1 MINQQVIKS
10 ENKKMV
16 YTLISDTP
24 GISRVN
30 LASVTKLSKTT
41 VSALVDELIQDGY
54 ILDQGAAESSR
65 QGRKPNS
72 LCVNKMDNAF
82 IVINW
87 RAHTLQI
94 ALLTSAYEIIAT
106 EEDAVSY
113 SGDYIAKIKDMFD
126 YFLAKHG
133 SGKNILGVC
142 IVIPGIIDS
151 LHKRI
156 ISMVLP
162 ISEEEPVID
171 KLRMAIP
178 HYPLAFFNDTA
189 CFAYAENTFGDN
201 DVSNY
206 IYLNINEGVGASLI
220 QDGNF
225 LRGATGMGIQFGH
238 FSVDRDGELCICGNR
253 GCLEHRIG
261 EMALSKRAEQCGA
274 AKAFET
280 LKQIQFKDVGRL
292 AAEGNPDVLKL
303 ISCLSSDLSFGLGNL
318 ITVFHPESIV
328 IGGMGRKL
336 GGIFLD
342 QVRSDMKS
350 AGFQRFV
357 ADVSI
362 DFAKL
367 REEAVFQGAAKYYMD
382 THYDFMEDMSGRLL
396 LY

>member
-1 MINQQVIKS
+1 MINQQFIKA
-10 ENKKMV
+10 ENKKMI

-24 GISRVN
+24 AISRVN

-54 ILDQGAAESSR
+54 VLDKGAAESSR

-72 LCVNKMDNAF
+72 LCVNKKDNAF
-82 IVINW
+82 IVMNW
-87 RAHTLQI
+87 RARTIQT
-94 ALLTSAYEIIAT
+94 ALLTSAYEMIAV
-106 EEDAVSY
+106 EEAAVDY
-113 SGDYIAKIKDMFD
+113 LGDYITQIKDRFD
-126 YFLAKHG
+126 CFLAKHG

-142 IVIPGIIDS
+142 IVIPGIVDG
-151 LHKRI
+151 LHKKI

-171 KLRMAIP
+171 KMRTAIP

-189 CFAYAENTFGDN
+189 CFAYAENAFGGN
-201 DVSNY
+201 DVNNY
-206 IYLNINEGVGASLI
+206 VYLNINEGIGASLV

-238 FSVDRDGELCICGNR
+238 FSVDRDGEPCICGNR

-261 EMALSKRAEQCGA
+261 EMALAKRARECGA
-274 AKAFET
+274 DQAFGGME
-280 LKQIQFKDVGRL
+280 QIQFKDVGRL
-292 AAEGNPDVLKL
+292 AVEGNAEVLKL
-303 ISCLSSDLSFGLGNL
+303 IRCLSSDLSFGLGNL

-336 GGIFLD
+336 GKIFLN
-342 QVRSDMKS
+342 QVRADMKFT
-350 AGFQRFV
+350 GFQRFV

-367 REEAVFQGAAKYYMD
+367 QEDAVFQGAAKYYMD
-382 THYDFMEDMSGRLL
+382 THYDFMEDMSERLL
-396 LY
+396 LF

>member
-1 MINQQVIKS
+1 MINQQFIKS
-10 ENKKMV
+10 ENKKMM

-30 LASVTKLSKTT
+30 LASITKLSKTT
-41 VSALVDELIQDGY
+41 VSALVDELIHDGY

-72 LCVNKMDNAF
+72 LCVNKSDNGF

-87 RAHTLQI
+87 RAHMLQI
-94 ALLTSAYEIIAT
+94 ALLTSTYEIIAT
-106 EEDAVSY
+106 EEAAINY
-113 SGDYIAKIKDMFD
+113 SHDYIAQIKKLFD
-126 YFLAKHG
+126 DFLALHG
-133 SGKNILGVC
+133 FGKNILGVC

-151 LHKRI
+151 QHKRI

-171 KLRMAIP
+171 KLRKAIP
-178 HYPLAFFNDTA
+178 HYPLALFNDTA
-189 CFAYAENTFGDN
+189 CFAYAENAFSDS

-206 IYLNINEGVGASLI
+206 VYLNINEGVGASLV

-238 FSVDRDGELCICGNR
+238 FSVDRNGESCICGNK
-253 GCLEHRIG
+253 GCLENRIG
-261 EMALSKRAEQCGA
+261 EMALAKRAKECGA
-274 AKAFET
+274 AEAFQGIAE
-280 LKQIQFKDVGRL
+280 IQFKDVGRL
-292 AAEGNPDVLKL
+292 AAMGNPEVLKL
-303 ISCLSSDLSFGLGNL
+303 ICCLSSDLSFGLGNL

-336 GGIFLD
+336 GEVFLK
-342 QVRSDMKS
+342 QLRSDMKS

-362 DFAKL
+362 DFARL
-367 REEAVFQGAAKYYMD
+367 REDAVFQGAAKYYMD
-382 THYDFMEDMSGRLL
+382 THYDFMEDMRERLL